1 MDYGIGIPSYIDA
14 WREVQAAEEAG
25 FTHAWFYDSQLIY
38 SDVYATMALPAQTT
52 SRIKLGTLVAIP
64 SNRIAPVTASAIATI
79 NKLAPGRVI
88 LAMGTGYTGRNTM
101 GLPALTINQMK
112 EYTQQIQGLL
122 RGEDVLFREG
132 DRERWIRLVHAD
144 QEGFINIKD
153 PIPVYLAANG
163 PRGQEVVG
171 ELADGWVTT
180 LRVRRSLDPEF
191 TTIRDAAGRAGRST
205 AKPYTVALTFGCVLR
220 EGESLTSK
228 RVMARVGP
236 SIVPGLHA
244 QWEAGF
250 GPGANLGMR
259 HDAEMADAFNT
270 YIQEYAEKTGTPSD
284 RLYLEAHRGHM
295 VFLKPD
301 EEQFV
306 TQEAIARSLTG
317 TGPEIIEKLE
327 AMEAAGIDNIAISV
341 TDAQGA
347 RDLIQDFGREVISKR
362 G

>member
-14 WREVQAAEEAG
+14 WREVQAAEQAG

-38 SDVYATMALPAQTT
+38 SDVYATMALAAQYT

-79 NKLAPGRVI
+79 NKLAPGRVM

-101 GLPALTINQMK
+101 GLPAISVKRLK
-112 EYTQQIQGLL
+112 EYTQQVQGLL

-132 DRERWIRLVHAD
+132 ERERWIRLVHAD

-163 PRGQEVVG
+163 PKGQKVVG

-180 LRVRRSLDPEF
+180 LRVRRSLEPEF
-191 TTIRDAAGRAGRST
+191 ATICEAAGQAGRST
-205 AKPYTVALTFGCVLR
+205 AKPYTVALSFGCVLR
-220 EGESLTSK
+220 DGESMTSE
-228 RVMARVGP
+228 RVIARVGP
-236 SIVPGLHA
+236 SVVPGLHA
-244 QWEAGF
+244 QWEARF
-250 GPGANLGMR
+250 GLGADLGMR
-259 HDAEMADAFNT
+259 TDAEMADAFNT
-270 YIQEYAEKTGTPSD
+270 YIQEYAETNGTPPD
-284 RLYLEAHRGHM
+284 RLYLDAHRGHM

-306 TQEAIARSLTG
+306 TQEAIAGSLTG
-317 TGPEIIEKLE
+317 TGPEIIEKIE
-327 AMEAAGIDNIAISV
+327 AMEANGIDNIAISV

-347 RDLIQDFGREVISKR
+347 RDLIQDFGREVIAKR

>member
-38 SDVYATMALPAQTT
+38 SDVYATMALAAQNT

-101 GLPALTINQMK
+101 GLPPISVTRLK
-112 EYTQQIQGLL
+112 EYTQQVKGLL
-122 RGEDVLFREG
+122 RGEDVLYREG
-132 DRERWIRLVHAD
+132 DRERWIRLVHPD

-153 PIPVYLAANG
+153 PIPIYLAANG
-163 PRGQEVVG
+163 PRALAAVG
-171 ELADGWVTT
+171 ALADGWVTT
-180 LRVRRSLDPEF
+180 LRARSNLKRDY
-191 TTIRDAAGRAGRST
+191 TTISDAAQQSGRST
-205 AKPYTVALTFGCVLR
+205 AKPYTVALSYGCVLR
-220 EGESLTSK
+220 KGESMTSE

-236 SIVPGLHA
+236 SIMPILHA
-244 QWEAGF
+244 QWEAGH
-250 GPGANLGMR
+250 GPGADLGMR
-259 HDAEMADAFNT
+259 PDPETAEAYNA
-270 YIQEYAEKTGTPSD
+270 YIGEYSDTRGTPDD
-284 RLYLEAHRGHM
+284 RQYLDVHRGHM
-295 VFLKPD
+295 VFLKPG
-301 EEQFV
+301 EEQFI
-306 TQEAIARSLTG
+306 TPTTLSRTLTG
-317 TGPEIIEKLE
+317 TGPKIIEKLE
-327 AMEAAGIDNIAISV
+327 RMEATGIDNIAISV

-347 RDLIQDFGREVISKR
+347 RDLIQDFGREVIARR